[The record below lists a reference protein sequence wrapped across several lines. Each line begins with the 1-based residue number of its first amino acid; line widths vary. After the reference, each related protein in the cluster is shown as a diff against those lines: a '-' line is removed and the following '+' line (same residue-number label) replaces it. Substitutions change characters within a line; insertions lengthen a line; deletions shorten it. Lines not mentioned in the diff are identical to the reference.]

1 MSTVK
6 EEFIQNLKENMRKN
20 LKSGLFTYLGY
31 DEKAVEDF
39 NKILDEEK
47 FEEVVFTNTYK
58 LYFEEDALQELM
70 EGSVKTSNLIK
81 SGLEKSGETM
91 DSFDKQIAKTIN
103 NFLDHFEDKM
113 FELKMD
119 SSKRQLE
126 QE

>member
-1 MSTVK
+1 MSTIK
-6 EEFIQNLKENMRKN
+6 EDFIQNLKENMRKN

-39 NKILDEEK
+39 NKILDKEK
-47 FEEVVFTNTYK
+47 FEEEVFTNTYK

-91 DSFDKQIAKTIN
+91 DSFDKHISKTIN

-119 SSKRQLE
+119 SDKRQLE